1 MKSSSVVQTRVRR
14 SFSVEARRSE
24 KKAKI
29 FSLRSEKMSVFRL
42 FRIEAKHG
50 KPQAK
55 RKRTKRKKPCE
66 TKKEQK
72 SCESIMR

>member
-1 MKSSSVVQTRVRR
+1 VRR
-14 SFSVEARRSE
+14 SFSVQAKRSE
-24 KKAKI
+24 KKAKM
-29 FSLRSEKMSVFRL
+29 FSLRSEKIPFFRL

-50 KPQAK
+50 KSQAK
-55 RKRTKRKKPCE
+55 RKQTKRKKPCE